1 MHSEARRPIVTFG
14 ATDAEVFLGDITSL
28 EVDAIVNAANSQLWM
43 GSGVAGA
50 IKRAGGK
57 GIEEEAVHLGPIP
70 VGESVVTS
78 AGNLKARHVIHAAV
92 MGPDLMTNADLIRQ
106 ATRTALLRAKERSL
120 TSIALPALGTGVG
133 AFPLVEAARIMAQA
147 VRDHCLKGTSLRKV
161 VFAVL
166 GQAACEEFTEAL
178 KKAADET

>member
-1 MHSEARRPIVTFG
+1 MTFG

-50 IKRAGGK
+50 IKRASGK
-57 GIEEEAVHLGPIP
+57 GIEEEAVRLGPIP

-78 AGNLKARHVIHAAV
+78 AGNMKTRHVIHAAA
-92 MGPDLMTNADLIRQ
+92 MGPDLVTNGATIRK
-106 ATRTALLRAKERSL
+106 ATETALLRAREKNLS
-120 TSIALPALGTGVG
+120 SIALPALGTGVG
-133 AFPLVEAARIMAQA
+133 AFPLQDAARIMAQA
-147 VRDHCLKGTSLRKV
+147 VRDHCLKETSLRKV

-166 GQAACEEFTEAL
+166 GQAALEEFTEAL
-178 KKAADET
+178 KKAADEI

>member
-1 MHSEARRPIVTFG
+1 MTFG
-14 ATDAEVFLGDITSL
+14 VTDVGIFLGDITTL

-43 GSGVAGA
+43 GAGVAGA

-57 GIEEEAVHLGPIP
+57 GIEEEAVRLGPIP

-78 AGNLKARHVIHAAV
+78 GGMLKARYVIHSAA

-106 ATRTALLRAKERSL
+106 ATRTALLRARERNL

-161 VFAVL
+161 IFAVL
-166 GQAACEEFTEAL
+166 GQAACEEFSEAL
-178 KKAADET
+178 KKAADEQ

>member
-1 MHSEARRPIVTFG
+1 MHSEARRPVVTFG
-14 ATDAEVFLGDITSL
+14 DTDAEVFLGDITSL
-28 EVDAIVNAANSQLWM
+28 EVDAIVNAANSELWM
-43 GSGVAGA
+43 GAGVAGA
-50 IKRAGGK
+50 IKRVGGQN
-57 GIEEEAVHLGPIP
+57 IEDEAVRLGPIP

-78 AGNLKARHVIHAAV
+78 AGNLKARHVIHAAA

-120 TSIALPALGTGVG
+120 TSIALPALGTGIG
-133 AFPLVEAARIMAQA
+133 AFPLVEAARLMAQT
-147 VRDHCLKGTSLRKV
+147 VRDHCLKETSLRKV

>member
-1 MHSEARRPIVTFG
+1 
-14 ATDAEVFLGDITSL
+14 
-28 EVDAIVNAANSQLWM
+28 
-43 GSGVAGA
+43 
-50 IKRAGGK
+50 
-57 GIEEEAVHLGPIP
+57 

-78 AGNLKARHVIHAAV
+78 AGKLKARYVIHSAA
-92 MGPDLMTNADLIRQ
+92 MGPDLVTDSAKIRK
-106 ATRTALLRAKERSL
+106 ATETALHRAREKNLR
-120 TSIALPALGTGVG
+120 SIALPALGTGVG
-133 AFPLVEAARIMAQA
+133 AFPLQDAARIMAQA